1 MLLVK
6 YIIHSSWIYHQYL
19 PSNAILSTKAHT
31 IVSFYKALEEL
42 EIYCLEYKL
51 TPSTVMKYIYD
62 IYNDEPNK
70 LKQSNVIRF

>member
-1 MLLVK
+1 MN
-6 YIIHSSWIYHQYL
+6 L
-19 PSNAILSTKAHT
+19 PSIPTFKRYLINKGTYDRL
-31 IVSFYKALEEL
+31 FYKALEEL

-70 LKQSNVIRF
+70 LKQSNVIKF